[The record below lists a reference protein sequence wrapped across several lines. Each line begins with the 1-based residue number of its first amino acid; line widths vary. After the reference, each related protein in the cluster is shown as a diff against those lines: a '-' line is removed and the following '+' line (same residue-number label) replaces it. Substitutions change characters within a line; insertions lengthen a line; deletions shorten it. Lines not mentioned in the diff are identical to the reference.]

1 MIAARR
7 VVRAGG
13 QVIGASDA
21 EGMLRKGS
29 SGGSTRHGGNF
40 PQVGCEYEREYLS
53 NIGRPLKIAEGKPV
67 GFLAL

>member
-1 MIAARR
+1 
-7 VVRAGG
+7 
-13 QVIGASDA
+13 
-21 EGMLRKGS
+21 MLRKGS